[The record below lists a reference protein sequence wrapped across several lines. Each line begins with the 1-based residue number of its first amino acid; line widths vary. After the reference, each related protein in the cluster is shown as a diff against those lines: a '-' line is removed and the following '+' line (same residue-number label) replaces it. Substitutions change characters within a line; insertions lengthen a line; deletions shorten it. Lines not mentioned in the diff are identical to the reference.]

1 MFRLN
6 NFKIGVIRM
15 KNKIFSFVFLV
26 LLATTSSLSAASLCG
41 DRLFTISTSSN
52 DGVAVGDLLSQL
64 ASECGYSILV
74 QDKAAKEK
82 LSKSIASV
90 NVRQLPI
97 EKIFDLILTENELNY
112 EFDGNLLK
120 VSFLITETFQI
131 NYIGTSRVGS
141 SNTDIVL
148 SQNAMVADN
157 STSSA
162 STSGGSG
169 GGLTNAAS
177 GSDIQRSVHS
187 SLTSNGLQ
195 SGSADSI
202 SGTKILS
209 MDQFDFWGRLEQ
221 EIFEIAFRPG
231 DSHQPKRVFSHSTG
245 QSSSGGEKSPQDSSG
260 DGQSV
265 IVNKIAGLV
274 TVTGTVKQL
283 DRVRKY
289 IKNLE
294 DQIQNQVMIDVN
306 ILTVT
311 HNNSN
316 TVGVDWNQ
324 FWNFG
329 NLIVPAYSSGS
340 DDNSGIGIGSAGGTK
355 INIFSSGVQLTRIVE
370 FLHAYGQVR
379 SVSNPKVLTLSN
391 QPALISVG
399 SILRYAQSSVFQNS
413 SSGGTTQNTSTSFPS
428 VFSGVLLDV
437 TPSVQGEYI
446 MLKINPSIT
455 QTKDLNTEN
464 KATALSEPPNLS
476 SNQLSSLVRA
486 KDGDKVVLGG
496 LISKSVSNNTS
507 RVPILG
513 YIPLLKYLFSYDG
526 TSEQTTEMIIIITPH
541 IIRNADSN
549 PSLQDLGYSQTVDDV
564 VDTNDLSVGISK
576 DDDEDKDKNNQKD
589 I

>member
-1 MFRLN
+1 MKKNIFTLVFINLLLGMHFLYAN
-6 NFKIGVIRM
+6 N
-15 KNKIFSFVFLV
+15 
-26 LLATTSSLSAASLCG
+26 LCS
-41 DRLFTISTSSN
+41 DRLFTISTSSQ

-64 ASECGYSILV
+64 ASECGYSMLV
-74 QDKAAKEK
+74 QDRAAKDK

-131 NYIGTSRVGS
+131 NYIGTSRIGA

-148 SQNAMVADN
+148 SQNSMTSDT
-157 STSSA
+157 ST
-162 STSGGSG
+162 TGGTTGATG
-169 GGLTNAAS
+169 GGLTSVDTNT
-177 GSDIQRSVHS
+177 DIQSSVHS

-195 SGSADSI
+195 TGNADSI

-209 MDQFDFWGRLEQ
+209 MDQFDFWGKLEQ

-231 DSHQPKRVFSHSTG
+231 DAHQPKRIFSNNLSKQGAQGNT
-245 QSSSGGEKSPQDSSG
+245 QNNTNQTQDDIG

-311 HNNSN
+311 HTNSN

-340 DDNSGIGIGSAGGTK
+340 EDNSQIGIGGGGTN
-355 INIFSSGVQLTRIVE
+355 INIFSAGVQMTRIVE
-370 FLHAYGQVR
+370 FLNAYGKVR

-464 KATALSEPPNLS
+464 QATALSEPPNLS

-486 KDGDKVVLGG
+486 KDGDRVVLGG
-496 LISKSVSNNTS
+496 LISKSVTNNTN
-507 RVPILG
+507 RIPILG
-513 YIPLLKYLFSYDG
+513 YIPLLKYIFSYDG

-541 IIRNADSN
+541 IIKRSDDN
-549 PSLQDLGYSQTVDDV
+549 PSLQDLGYSETVNHIV
-564 VDTNDLSVGISK
+564 ETNDVSAGL
-576 DDDEDKDKNNQKD
+576 EDPQTDVNKDK
-589 I
+589 